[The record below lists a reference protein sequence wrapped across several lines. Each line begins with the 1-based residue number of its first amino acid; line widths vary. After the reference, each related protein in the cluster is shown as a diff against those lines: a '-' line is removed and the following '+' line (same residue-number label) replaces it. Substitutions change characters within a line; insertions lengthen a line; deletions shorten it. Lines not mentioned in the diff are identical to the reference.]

1 MNQFEAQ
8 NKGSFGIRTKRL
20 VVSSATAKLCRRY
33 FDNDAEGRNAHDRR
47 GLL

>member
-33 FDNDAEGRNAHDRR
+33 FNPAKPRGAALTTAEG
-47 GLL
+47 